1 MADPKD
7 YTSPGARPNGDDRL
21 VRESNGPPSATKK
34 RKTLNLSLR
43 NKEERI
49 DSAHYLKEG
58 WEMVK
63 IIGIIIEIVQSARR
77 FFENHHF

>member
-7 YTSPGARPNGDDRL
+7 HPLPGAKPNGDDSL

-43 NKEERI
+43 DKEDRI
-49 DSAHYLKEG
+49 SAHYLKEA
-58 WEMVK
+58 WEVIK
-63 IIGIIIEIVQSARR
+63 ILSLIPEIIEHIKR